1 MAPANYELPQKLVSL
16 LTTIGPL
23 HEEATDKY
31 YYSVKVIVQPD
42 DKSVLGFL
50 ITRQLIDKTLE
61 VREGQGMQFRVPIKP
76 PKDGEATYI
85 FTDTLESSLDYI
97 KQHGKQTA

>member
-23 HEEATDKY
+23 HEEATDTY

-42 DKSVLGFL
+42 DKSVVGFL
-50 ITRQLIDKTLE
+50 TTRMHMDRKTE
-61 VREGQGMQFRVPIKP
+61 VPADHGLRFPVPIK